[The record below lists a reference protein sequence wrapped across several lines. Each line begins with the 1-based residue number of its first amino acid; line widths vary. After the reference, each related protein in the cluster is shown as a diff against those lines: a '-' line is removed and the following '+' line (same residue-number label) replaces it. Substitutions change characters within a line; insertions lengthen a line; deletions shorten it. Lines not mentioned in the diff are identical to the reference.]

1 MHADFH
7 MGGFPLVLNRRA
19 IKANARQF
27 LTNGQWVHLFLAG
40 IIIEAVNY
48 INFGTSLYVQLRNT
62 FNAIYQTQ
70 FINVSWNM
78 MSLIALLLLP
88 LEVSIAGVL
97 SALPAWKS
105 AGPRQCV

>member
-1 MHADFH
+1 MCKGCKPCVMHADFH

-62 FNAIYQTQ
+62 FKCDLSNAVHQRIVEHD
-70 FINVSWNM
+70 VSDCTV
-78 MSLIALLLLP
+78 A
-88 LEVSIAGVL
+88 A
-97 SALPAWKS
+97 AA
-105 AGPRQCV
+105 

>member
-48 INFGTSLYVQLRNT
+48 INFGTSL
-62 FNAIYQTQ
+62 
-70 FINVSWNM
+70 
-78 MSLIALLLLP
+78 
-88 LEVSIAGVL
+88 
-97 SALPAWKS
+97 
-105 AGPRQCV
+105 

>member
-1 MHADFH
+1 MQIFI

-19 IKANARQF
+19 IKAKPGSF
-27 LTNGQWVHLFLAG
+27 LQTANGCILFLAG

-78 MSLIALLLLP
+78 MSLIALL
-88 LEVSIAGVL
+88 
-97 SALPAWKS
+97 SAA
-105 AGPRQCV
+105 A